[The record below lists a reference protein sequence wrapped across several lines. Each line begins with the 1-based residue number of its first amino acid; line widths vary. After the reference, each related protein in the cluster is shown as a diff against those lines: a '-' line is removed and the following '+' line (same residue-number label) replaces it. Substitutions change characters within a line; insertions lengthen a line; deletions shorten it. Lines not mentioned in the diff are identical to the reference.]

1 MTGDE
6 DHGNRKAGSRAAL
19 WPRCGWFFM
28 LASAGNCWALY
39 GIGPKYSN
47 TNIGIAIAAITITAI
62 LNWRFTLRLLPR
74 LRSSTMGG
82 ACTGFRTIGA
92 IREASR

>member
-1 MTGDE
+1 M
-6 DHGNRKAGSRAAL
+6 APAAL
-19 WPRCGWFFM
+19 W
-28 LASAGNCWALY
+28 LALYAGSAGTARALY

-47 TNIGIAIAAITITAI
+47 PSIGIAIAAITITAI
-62 LNWRFTLRLLPR
+62 LNRRFTLRLLPR

-92 IREASR
+92 IPEASR

>member
-1 MTGDE
+1 VV
-6 DHGNRKAGSRAAL
+6 RPFAWLA
-19 WPRCGWFFM
+19 PRCGWLFM
-28 LASAGNCWALY
+28 LAARELLGALY

-47 TNIGIAIAAITITAI
+47 PSIAIAIAAITITAI
-62 LNWRFTLRLLPR
+62 LNRRFTLRLLPR

-92 IREASR
+92 IPEASR